1 MAFPRSGGQGGGK
14 RVRIS
19 EENVI
24 EMVERESGEVRR
36 RRSLA
41 EVREVGEE
49 GRRAMRGVVRRA
61 RSVLWWVLGSRGGGG
76 EQGRGG
82 GARICEEELPN
93 H

>member
-41 EVREVGEE
+41 EVREVGERVGEEVGEE
-49 GRRAMRGVVRRA
+49 GEVV
-61 RSVLWWVLGSRGGGG
+61 G
-76 EQGRGG
+76 
-82 GARICEEELPN
+82 EEEERGPQYYHL
-93 H
+93 HMTSLTRTTL

>member
-1 MAFPRSGGQGGGK
+1 M
-14 RVRIS
+14 RIS

-41 EVREVGEE
+41 EVREVGERVGEEVGEE
-49 GRRAMRGVVRRA
+49 GRRAIRGVVRRA

-82 GARICEEELPN
+82 GARICDEELP